1 MAKSVKGVKQAVV
14 KQAVKRAKSVRH
26 SAGLLMYR
34 KRAGGV
40 EVFLAHPG
48 GPIWAKRDKGAWTI
62 PKGRHEGAEAL
73 LDAAM
78 REFNEETGF
87 VAKGPFVELGSVTQ
101 KSGKVVTGWAFK
113 GNCDPAKLTSNTCE
127 LEWPPRSGKIIEI
140 PEVDRGAWFGLAAA
154 RESIRPEQVPLVDAL
169 EALLLRGI

>member
-1 MAKSVKGVKQAVV
+1 MAKSVKAVKQA
-14 KQAVKRAKSVRH
+14 AKSVRQ

-62 PKGRHEGAEAL
+62 PKGRYEVGETP
-73 LDAAM
+73 LDAAL
-78 REFNEETGF
+78 REFTEETGF

-154 RESIRPEQVPLVDAL
+154 RESIRAEQVPLVDAL

>member
-1 MAKSVKGVKQAVV
+1 MAKSVKGVKQA
-14 KQAVKRAKSVRH
+14 AKRSKSVRE

-34 KRAGGV
+34 KRAAGV

-48 GPIWAKRDKGAWTI
+48 GPIWAKKDKGVWTI
-62 PKGRHEGAEAL
+62 PKGRHEGTETP
-73 LDAAM
+73 LDAAK

-87 VAKGPFVELGSVTQ
+87 AAKGPFIELGSVTQ

-127 LEWPPRSGKIIEI
+127 LEWPPRSGKIVVI
-140 PEVDRGAWFGLAAA
+140 PEVDRGAWFNLTEA
-154 RESIRPEQVPLVDAL
+154 RASIRPEQVPLVDAL